1 MMYAHAQRRK
11 GNVVVIT
18 AVCLVSLL
26 SIVALAL
33 DGGVLL
39 DQRRQVQATADAAA
53 LAAASE
59 LFASTFTNGGLD
71 NGPIIP
77 NPSAPPGPPA
87 GSIAQYAKQIAKN
100 NGFEDGVNDVTVTV
114 NIPPQSGPFTGVSGH
129 VEVIITA
136 SQQRYFSTI
145 FGSRENVPYG
155 ARAVARGTRTTF

>member
-87 GSIAQYAKQIAKN
+87 GSIAPYAKQIPKN
-100 NGFEDGVNDVTVTV
+100 NRFAEGVHDATGTGNM
-114 NIPPQSGPFTGVSGH
+114 PP
-129 VEVIITA
+129 
-136 SQQRYFSTI
+136 R
-145 FGSRENVPYG
+145 G
-155 ARAVARGTRTTF
+155 AP